1 MWFWSLNRRIRDD
14 PPYRGDVFNFPAPR
28 RGEWRGGGWNPDVTS
43 FCLEGFYSFG
53 FEVGEDGVSAA
64 TGFAEVTSFE
74 GDSDSPFGVV
84 GLVDGVVDPPGA
96 VVIPEVM
103 IWVF

>member
-1 MWFWSLNRRIRDD
+1 
-14 PPYRGDVFNFPAPR
+14 
-28 RGEWRGGGWNPDVTS
+28 
-43 FCLEGFYSFG
+43 
-53 FEVGEDGVSAA
+53 VGEDGVSAA
-64 TGFAEVTSFE
+64 TGFAEVTSLE

-84 GLVDGVVDPPGA
+84 GLVNGVMDPPGA

>member
-1 MWFWSLNRRIRDD
+1 M
-14 PPYRGDVFNFPAPR
+14 V
-28 RGEWRGGGWNPDVTS
+28 EV
-43 FCLEGFYSFG
+43 LESFYSFG

-64 TGFAEVTSFE
+64 TGFAEVTSLK

>member
-1 MWFWSLNRRIRDD
+1 
-14 PPYRGDVFNFPAPR
+14 VV
-28 RGEWRGGGWNPDVTS
+28 EV
-43 FCLEGFYSFG
+43 LEGFYSFG

-64 TGFAEVTSFE
+64 TGFTKVTSFE
-74 GDSDSPFGVV
+74 GDSDSAFGVV
-84 GLVDGVVDPPGA
+84 RLVDGVVDPPGA

>member
-1 MWFWSLNRRIRDD
+1 M
-14 PPYRGDVFNFPAPR
+14 V
-28 RGEWRGGGWNPDVTS
+28 EV
-43 FCLEGFYSFG
+43 LEGFYSFG

-64 TGFAEVTSFE
+64 AGFAQVTSLE

-84 GLVDGVVDPPGA
+84 RLVNGVVDPPGA
-96 VVIPEVM
+96 MVIPEVM

>member
-1 MWFWSLNRRIRDD
+1 
-14 PPYRGDVFNFPAPR
+14 VV
-28 RGEWRGGGWNPDVTS
+28 EV
-43 FCLEGFYSFG
+43 LEGFYSFG

-64 TGFAEVTSFE
+64 TGFTEVTSLE

-84 GLVDGVVDPPGA
+84 RLVDGVVDPPSA

>member
-1 MWFWSLNRRIRDD
+1 M
-14 PPYRGDVFNFPAPR
+14 V
-28 RGEWRGGGWNPDVTS
+28 EV
-43 FCLEGFYSFG
+43 LESFYSFG

-64 TGFAEVTSFE
+64 TGFAEVTSLE
-74 GDSDSPFGVV
+74 GDPDSPFGVV

>member
-1 MWFWSLNRRIRDD
+1 VVEVS
-14 PPYRGDVFNFPAPR
+14 
-28 RGEWRGGGWNPDVTS
+28 
-43 FCLEGFYSFG
+43 EGFYSFG

-64 TGFAEVTSFE
+64 TGFAEVTSLK

-84 GLVDGVVDPPGA
+84 RLVDGVVDPPGA
-96 VVIPEVM
+96 VVIPEMM

>member
-1 MWFWSLNRRIRDD
+1 M
-14 PPYRGDVFNFPAPR
+14 V
-28 RGEWRGGGWNPDVTS
+28 EV
-43 FCLEGFYSFG
+43 LEGFYSFG
-53 FEVGEDGVSAA
+53 FEVGEDGISAA

>member
-1 MWFWSLNRRIRDD
+1 MVED
-14 PPYRGDVFNFPAPR
+14 
-28 RGEWRGGGWNPDVTS
+28 
-43 FCLEGFYSFG
+43 LEGFYSFS

-64 TGFAEVTSFE
+64 TGFAHVTSLE
-74 GDSDSPFGVV
+74 GDSDSPFGIVR
-84 GLVDGVVDPPGA
+84 LVDGVVDPPGA

>member
-1 MWFWSLNRRIRDD
+1 
-14 PPYRGDVFNFPAPR
+14 V
-28 RGEWRGGGWNPDVTS
+28 EV
-43 FCLEGFYSFG
+43 LESFYSFG
-53 FEVGEDGVSAA
+53 FEVVEDGVSAA
-64 TGFAEVTSFE
+64 TGFAEVTRLE

-84 GLVDGVVDPPGA
+84 GLVDGVVNPPSA

>member
-1 MWFWSLNRRIRDD
+1 VV
-14 PPYRGDVFNFPAPR
+14 DV
-28 RGEWRGGGWNPDVTS
+28 
-43 FCLEGFYSFG
+43 LEGFYSFG
-53 FEVGEDGVSAA
+53 FEVGKDGVSAA
-64 TGFAEVTSFE
+64 TGFAEVTSLE
-74 GDSDSPFGVV
+74 GDSDSPLGVV

>member
-1 MWFWSLNRRIRDD
+1 M
-14 PPYRGDVFNFPAPR
+14 V
-28 RGEWRGGGWNPDVTS
+28 EV
-43 FCLEGFYSFG
+43 LESFYSFG

-64 TGFAEVTSFE
+64 TGFAEVTSLE
-74 GDSDSPFGVV
+74 GDSDSSFGVV
-84 GLVDGVVDPPGA
+84 RLVDGVVYPPGA

>member
-1 MWFWSLNRRIRDD
+1 M
-14 PPYRGDVFNFPAPR
+14 V
-28 RGEWRGGGWNPDVTS
+28 EV
-43 FCLEGFYSFG
+43 LEGFHSFG
-53 FEVGEDGVSAA
+53 FEVVKDGVSAV
-64 TGFAEVTSFE
+64 TGFAKVTSLE

-103 IWVF
+103 IWIF

>member
-1 MWFWSLNRRIRDD
+1 M
-14 PPYRGDVFNFPAPR
+14 V
-28 RGEWRGGGWNPDVTS
+28 EV
-43 FCLEGFYSFG
+43 LEGFYSFG
-53 FEVGEDGVSAA
+53 FEVGKDGVSAA
-64 TGFAEVTSFE
+64 TGFAEVTSLE

-84 GLVDGVVDPPGA
+84 RLVDGVVDPPGA